1 MKRQIYLGMAI
12 FALAVAV
19 FFCVLT
25 GRQFLS
31 LLSGP
36 MPAADGVS
44 LEQMEGQYITYSVA
58 HPVASFVEEYYSGDK
73 DRISKMAYVIY
84 DQERQA
90 FFKLVVSEQRKG
102 TLNQLMQAV
111 NRSQELKDSWG
122 DRQASEERPVE
133 VAGSLIPVEDPAAL
147 RQIGEALADEDSYST
162 DEMNELASLQ
172 TGWYVLID
180 KAVEGIPVPDLW
192 LCAVA
197 AGMSILMF
205 LICLMLLAKK
215 STASAEGSLA
225 GSAAGQ
231 LLENQRSWITSWCE
245 KGRARQNGM
254 AILFMAGAI
263 AALVALGLFVGYSMQ
278 EVMTR
283 HLPIG
288 ILVGELSA
296 VTLAATAGTTFNPD
310 KVLKRCRKGLERA
323 LPGQA
328 EQDRVAREL
337 LDTPEEWSVLESGKE
352 DIRYGIVGEHYWMV
366 LTGKGIVSVV
376 DADRIGKMTS
386 ETMSGQIRSGKVRMN
401 YTYYV
406 VQINYMDSGKKKGVD
421 AAIHFDTE
429 QAAGHFMTLAR
440 KRLGE
445 RAADVIK

>member
-133 VAGSLIPVEDPAAL
+133 VAGSLIPVEL
-147 RQIGEALADEDSYST
+147 
-162 DEMNELASLQ
+162 SL
-172 TGWYVLID
+172 
-180 KAVEGIPVPDLW
+180 
-192 LCAVA
+192 
-197 AGMSILMF
+197 
-205 LICLMLLAKK
+205 
-215 STASAEGSLA
+215 
-225 GSAAGQ
+225 
-231 LLENQRSWITSWCE
+231 
-245 KGRARQNGM
+245 
-254 AILFMAGAI
+254 
-263 AALVALGLFVGYSMQ
+263 
-278 EVMTR
+278 
-283 HLPIG
+283 
-288 ILVGELSA
+288 
-296 VTLAATAGTTFNPD
+296 
-310 KVLKRCRKGLERA
+310 
-323 LPGQA
+323 
-328 EQDRVAREL
+328 
-337 LDTPEEWSVLESGKE
+337 
-352 DIRYGIVGEHYWMV
+352 
-366 LTGKGIVSVV
+366 
-376 DADRIGKMTS
+376 
-386 ETMSGQIRSGKVRMN
+386 
-401 YTYYV
+401 
-406 VQINYMDSGKKKGVD
+406 
-421 AAIHFDTE
+421 IH
-429 QAAGHFMTLAR
+429 
-440 KRLGE
+440 
-445 RAADVIK
+445 I